1 MPFIVFLGCDGSGKS
16 AVIKA
21 VAAHLEASG
30 CEVTLGHWRPK
41 PFAST
46 GKVNSSAADDPHGQ
60 PPRGLTASVFKLG
73 WLWLNWWLAW
83 FQTLRHGCRRG
94 YLIFDRYHGDLLVDP
109 KRYRYGGPVWLA
121 VLASRWMPQPDR
133 AKKLS
138 LRFKKTHNNFSPSP
152 GTQGSKSLI
161 AISYLDSQPLL
172 S

>member
-1 MPFIVFLGCDGSGKS
+1 MRSEFEPCSSPDRSTRSTDSRSAAWPTAGCCSSGWT
-16 AVIKA
+16 
-21 VAAHLEASG
+21 AARI
-30 CEVTLGHWRPK
+30 C
-41 PFAST
+41 
-46 GKVNSSAADDPHGQ
+46 SAADDPHGQ
-60 PPRGLTASVFKLG
+60 PPRGLTASVLKLG

-109 KRYRYGGPVWLA
+109 NRYRYGGPDWLA